1 MNTTQHHSNGSSA
14 NGAASQR
21 GKIYFGESTQIVTLE
36 TEPAQATQSEGNWG
50 PQYTYRL
57 AGNLITWLDPPQH
70 QTLLELGAHAGDEV
84 AFTKRKKG
92 SRNVWDILRVE
103 EEPAPAP
110 PPSRFS
116 TIGAPRPAP
125 PAPALNTPLK
135 SPVSKPDRSSERISG
150 NLMAAALKQAI
161 EACELAEFHAAHED
175 VRALA
180 ITIYIHGVGGK
191 QK

>member
-1 MNTTQHHSNGSSA
+1 MLLPPATRAAALPSVHARPGARHTARSLRPANAAATEPRRPAPGADRTQSARSRTPVRVLHPTRKADDHPMNTTQHHSNGSSA

-116 TIGAPRPAP
+116 TI
-125 PAPALNTPLK
+125 
-135 SPVSKPDRSSERISG
+135 
-150 NLMAAALKQAI
+150 
-161 EACELAEFHAAHED
+161 
-175 VRALA
+175 
-180 ITIYIHGVGGK
+180 
-191 QK
+191 